1 MSVPDKI
8 IEYIQTKELVSIED
22 VAQKHQIS
30 KTTAMNY
37 LSRLSSLGIVNR
49 VGYGLYQ
56 YGAPGKISIPVTPE
70 TKNIADLLGK
80 FGEKNLR
87 IWSLSMLSNYFHYT
101 IGKDLIFIET
111 NTTLKRSIRDMLIQ
125 NNYQAIIDPT
135 KRDFKD
141 YSLTNKEPVFI
152 IDRKEKYGLSSDDPK
167 IPTPERMWVDLYYYV
182 TRKELSFSPYEL
194 GTILGNMIESN
205 IISYD
210 RMLYYSNRRKI
221 RDEIVIILYEAFKKI
236 ERESSLNVIFKGK
249 GTVEKVN
256 EIIEGVPK

>member
-87 IWSLSMLSNYFHYT
+87 IWSLSMLSNYSHYT

-152 IDRKEKYGLSSDDPK
+152 IDRKEKYGLNSDDPK

-194 GTILGNMIESN
+194 GTILGNMIKSN

>member
-1 MSVPDKI
+1 MPVPEKI

-22 VAQKHQIS
+22 VAQEHQIS

-37 LSRLSSLGIVNR
+37 LSRLSNLGIVNR

-56 YGAPGKISIPVTPE
+56 YGAPGKISISITPE
-70 TKNIADLLGK
+70 TKNIINLLEK

-87 IWSLSMLSNYFHYT
+87 IWSLSMLSNYSHYT

-152 IDRKEKYGLSSDDPK
+152 LERKEKYGLSSDDPR
-167 IPTPERMWVDLYYYV
+167 IPTPERMWIDLYYYV

-205 IISYD
+205 VISYD

-221 RDEIVIILYEAFKKI
+221 RDEVVIILYEILKKVDK
-236 ERESSLNVIFKGK
+236 ETSLNVIFKGK

-256 EIIEGVPK
+256 EIIEGVSK

>member
-80 FGEKNLR
+80 
-87 IWSLSMLSNYFHYT
+87 
-101 IGKDLIFIET
+101 DLIFIET
-111 NTTLKRSIRDMLIQ
+111 NTTLKKSIRDMLIQ

-152 IDRKEKYGLSSDDPK
+152 IDRKEKSGLSSDDPK